1 MIRLLAQ
8 ACHCL
13 VCVSF
18 FVCSTAYSWAINRRA
33 TVVSGAVSDLT
44 ELVVTC
50 SPCVCVYVCV
60 CRLLYLAQPDEACCC
75 LRGETL
81 DPTACYWYRQP
92 TPCVAAVNFFTC
104 NPQFRL
110 HSPGVRS
117 TSHCA
122 SGAACLH
129 PLIFRQLLMG
139 RPISPV
145 RGTSGNHEARRK
157 KQRGEFASWGLLS
170 GK

>member
-1 MIRLLAQ
+1 MPAPVFSRCLLLFA
-8 ACHCL
+8 AL
-13 VCVSF
+13 P
-18 FVCSTAYSWAINRRA
+18 TAINSRA
-33 TVVSGAVSDLT
+33 TVVSGAASDPT

-50 SPCVCVYVCV
+50 SLCVCLCCV
-60 CRLLYLAQPDEACCC
+60 LYLAQPDEARSR

-81 DPTACYWYRQP
+81 DPVARYWCRQP
-92 TPCVAAVNFFTC
+92 IPSVAAINFITRS
-104 NPQFRL
+104 PQFRL
-110 HSPGVRS
+110 HCPGVRF

-129 PLIFRQLLMG
+129 PLLSRHPLMG

-145 RGTSGNHEARRK
+145 RGTSGNLEARRK
-157 KQRGEFASWGLLS
+157 KQRGGVASWGLLS